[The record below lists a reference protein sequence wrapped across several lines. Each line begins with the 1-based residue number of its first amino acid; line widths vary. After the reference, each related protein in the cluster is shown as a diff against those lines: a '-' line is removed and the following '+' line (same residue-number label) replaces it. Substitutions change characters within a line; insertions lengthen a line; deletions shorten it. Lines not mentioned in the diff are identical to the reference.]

1 MRRSIPLIALITA
14 MLALVAA
21 PALAR
26 ADDKGQL
33 GEADKQFLRD
43 ALQGVMIQADLSRL
57 ARERSDNEHVKRFAE
72 EMVGGLNKLENDL
85 RTRAESHDME
95 IGSKAN
101 KGQKATDERLSKLH
115 GGDFDVQ
122 YMSEQVAT
130 LQSLVDMFDREVKKG
145 ESASLKDFAQR
156 KGEDLRERLDRAK
169 ALYKDVKDVQ
179 GRDDNRKHDR

>member
-26 ADDKGQL
+26 NDDKGRL

-72 EMVGGLNKLENDL
+72 EMVGGLNKLEDDL

-101 KGQKATDERLSKLH
+101 KGQKTTDERLSKLL
-115 GGDFDVQ
+115 DFDVK
-122 YMSEQVAT
+122 
-130 LQSLVDMFDREVKKG
+130 R
-145 ESASLKDFAQR
+145 R
-156 KGEDLRERLDRAK
+156 K
-169 ALYKDVKDVQ
+169 
-179 GRDDNRKHDR
+179 